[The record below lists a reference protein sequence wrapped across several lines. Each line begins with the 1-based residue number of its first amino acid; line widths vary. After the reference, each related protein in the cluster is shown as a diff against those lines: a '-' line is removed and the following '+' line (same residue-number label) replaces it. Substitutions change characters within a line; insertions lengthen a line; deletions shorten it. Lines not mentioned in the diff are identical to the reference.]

1 MLAFSIRAFIT
12 IIGVFLGNLLVS
24 TLQSHDFF
32 QHIFSNLEND
42 SILLNSIHFGIVF
55 CVAGIFFL
63 SSSVV
68 FNQLN
73 EFERRQEQ
81 KGSTTKTLAQIIS
94 LILGLTVSLLFMPV
108 LKYISPE
115 GKFFSKSIFITVYL
129 LVCFIVTKFS
139 VTPISHILKASF
151 SNLDLVYKIDEKNE
165 GKATDESVNFL
176 VDTNILIDG
185 RILQLAK
192 NNLFNSTLLIP
203 DFVINELQHIADSE
217 KEMLRKKGKRGLEIL
232 DKLRHLDQ
240 LKLNILQTNKQG
252 KVNVDSLL
260 IKLAKQTDA
269 RLISN
274 DINLCKIAKIN
285 EIRTVNLNLIALA
298 IKPELMRGD
307 KVKVTPVKKGK
318 SRMQAVAYTED
329 GTMMVIENAAHLI
342 GQELEVEISES
353 IQSQQGKMLFSKIV
367 ERDQ

>member
-1 MLAFSIRAFIT
+1 M
-12 IIGVFLGNLLVS
+12 GNLLVS
-24 TLQSHDFF
+24 VLQSHDFF
-32 QHIFSNLEND
+32 QHVFSNLEND
-42 SILLNSIHFGIVF
+42 SVLLNSIYFGIVF

-81 KGSTTKTLAQIIS
+81 KGSTTKILAQIIS
-94 LILGLTVSLLFMPV
+94 LILGLTVSLLLMPV
-108 LKYISPE
+108 LNYISPE
-115 GKFFSKSIFITVYL
+115 GKFFPKSIFITIYL

-139 VTPISHILKASF
+139 VNPISNLLKASF
-151 SNLDLVYKIDEKNE
+151 SNLDIIYKMDEKNE
-165 GKATDESVNFL
+165 TEDADLSPNFL

-192 NNLFNSTLLIP
+192 NNLFSSTLLIP
-203 DFVINELQHIADSE
+203 DFVINELQYIADSE
-217 KEMLRKKGKRGLEIL
+217 KESLRKKGKRGLEIL
-232 DKLRHLDQ
+232 DKLKHSDRV
-240 LKLNILQTNKQG
+240 KLNIIQTNKQG

-260 IKLAKQTDA
+260 IKLAKQTDS
-269 RLISN
+269 RLITN

-307 KVKVTPVKKGK
+307 KVKVIPVKRGK

-329 GTMMVIENAAHLI
+329 GTMMVIENALPLI
-342 GQELEVEISES
+342 GQEIEVEISES
-353 IQSQQGKMLFSKIV
+353 IQSQQGKMLFSKVV
-367 ERDQ
+367 ERGQ